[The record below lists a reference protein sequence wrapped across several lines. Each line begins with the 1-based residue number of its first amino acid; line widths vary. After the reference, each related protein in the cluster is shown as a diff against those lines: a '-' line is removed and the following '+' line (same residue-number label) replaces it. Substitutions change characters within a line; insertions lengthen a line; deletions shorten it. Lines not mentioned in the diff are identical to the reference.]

1 MFGLF
6 TKKNKDFIASVNENS
21 FEVKVIKGKTL
32 LSSALDQGIDWP
44 HRCKVGSCG
53 SCKCKII
60 SGKIKP
66 QIDFAYVLD
75 QDELDAGYVLACQ
88 SELKSDIEVE
98 VIIKNKQE

>member
-6 TKKNKDFIASVNENS
+6 TKKNKDFIAIVNENS

-53 SCKCKII
+53 SCKCKIT

-75 QDELDAGYVLACQ
+75 QEELDAGYVLACQ

-98 VIIKNKQE
+98 VIFKNKQE